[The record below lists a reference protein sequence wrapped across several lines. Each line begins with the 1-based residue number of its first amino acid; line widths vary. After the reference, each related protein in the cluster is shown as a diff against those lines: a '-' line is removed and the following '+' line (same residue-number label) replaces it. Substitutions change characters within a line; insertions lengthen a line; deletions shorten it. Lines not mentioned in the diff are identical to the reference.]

1 MCRVCPACLHRSG
14 KSFLMNML
22 FGSNANAGS
31 RSSGSRDGLGGFQVG
46 HTIQACTRGLW
57 MWKRP
62 TPVRLSDGGSCTLL
76 VIDSEGL
83 GATDK
88 TTNYDDRIFT
98 LTALLASVLVYNSS
112 GSIDEKS
119 IQRLTFISRLSRLL
133 TSAGGADGQVTSHDI
148 FPSFVW
154 VLRDFALQLQ
164 DGAGKEISA
173 MEYMERSLCPQPG
186 TSSAIKQRNRITGR
200 NLGLSTDIPWNETLM
215 PKG

>member
-1 MCRVCPACLHRSG
+1 
-14 KSFLMNML
+14 MNLL
-22 FGSNANAGS
+22 FGDNANAKS
-31 RSSGSRDGLGGFQVG
+31 QSDSNHHALGGFQVG
-46 HTIQACTRGLW
+46 HTVQACTRGLW

-62 TPVRLSDGGSCTLL
+62 TPVTLADGSSCTLL

-98 LTALLASVLVYNSS
+98 LTALVASVLVYNSS
-112 GSIDEKS
+112 GCIDEKS

-133 TSAGGADGQVTSHDI
+133 ANAGDGGDSSHGRITSHDI

-164 DGAGKEISA
+164 DAAGKEISP
-173 MEYMERSLCPQPG
+173 MEYMEQSLCPQPG
-186 TSSAIKQRNRITGR
+186 TSPVIKQRNRITGR
-200 NLGLSTDIPWNETLM
+200 NLIHNIIYIYIYILTRRS
-215 PKG
+215 

>member
-1 MCRVCPACLHRSG
+1 MPRICTRSG
-14 KSFLMNML
+14 KSFLMNLL
-22 FGSNANAGS
+22 FGFNADAGNHS
-31 RSSGSRDGLGGFQVG
+31 VSEHDKLGGFQVG

-62 TPVRLSDGGSCTLL
+62 TPVKLADGSSCTLL

-98 LTALLASVLVYNSS
+98 LTALVASVLLYNSS
-112 GSIDEKS
+112 GCIDEKS
-119 IQRLTFISRLSRLL
+119 IQRLTFISRLSQLL
-133 TSAGGADGQVTSHDI
+133 TKTGDEGNSSHGQITSHDI

-164 DGAGKEISA
+164 DAAGKEISP

-186 TSSAIKQRNRITGR
+186 TSPAIKQRNRITGA
-200 NLGLSTDIPWNETLM
+200 TF
-215 PKG
+215 

>member
-1 MCRVCPACLHRSG
+1 
-14 KSFLMNML
+14 
-22 FGSNANAGS
+22 
-31 RSSGSRDGLGGFQVG
+31 
-46 HTIQACTRGLW
+46 

-62 TPVRLSDGGSCTLL
+62 TPVTLADGSSCTLL

-98 LTALLASVLVYNSS
+98 LTALVASVLLYNSS
-112 GSIDEKS
+112 GCIDEKS

-133 TSAGGADGQVTSHDI
+133 TNAGNKGGSSHDQITSHDI

-164 DGAGKEISA
+164 DATGKEISP

-186 TSSAIKQRNRITGR
+186 TSAVIKQRNRISGWKP
-200 NLGLSTDIPWNETLM
+200 GLIPHHCPRTHHTYLAFRPIRPHLNSVSIVLEFPRHSCESQVPF
-215 PKG
+215 PK